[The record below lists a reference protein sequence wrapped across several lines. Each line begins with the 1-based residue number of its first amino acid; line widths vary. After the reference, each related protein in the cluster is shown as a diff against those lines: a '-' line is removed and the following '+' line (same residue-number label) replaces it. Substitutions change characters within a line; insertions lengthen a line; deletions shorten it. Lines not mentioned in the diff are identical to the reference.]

1 MDVKSNTADIRGNAS
16 TASTVPKRNQKFTK
30 QVIIVRGVLG
40 QEVNYIHSATPK
52 LDVNVSN
59 CIS

>member
-16 TASTVPKRNQKFTK
+16 TASTIPKRNQKFTK

-40 QEVNYIHSATPK
+40 QEVNYIHSVTPK
-52 LDVNVSN
+52 LAVNVSN